1 MTFHQLT
8 RVTSMRLE
16 ELQKERW
23 AIAQARWAGRPHL
36 ARSLAKGLRR
46 VADALDEEPTPSYAA
61 AR

>member
-1 MTFHQLT
+1 MTYHQLT

-16 ELQKERW
+16 ELHKERW

-36 ARSLAKGLRR
+36 VRSLANGLRR
-46 VADALDEEPTPSYAA
+46 IASALDGEPTPTYAA